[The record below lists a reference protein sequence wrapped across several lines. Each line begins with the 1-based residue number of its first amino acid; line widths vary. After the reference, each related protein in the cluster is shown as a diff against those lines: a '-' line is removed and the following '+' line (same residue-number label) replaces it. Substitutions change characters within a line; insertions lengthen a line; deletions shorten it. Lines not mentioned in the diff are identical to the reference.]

1 MNTRMIACLFVAA
14 LLSTASFVETQQ
26 VKKVP
31 RIGYLSG
38 SLISSNPQW
47 REAFLQG
54 LRELGY
60 EEGKNIVIEWRFGD
74 AEADRVSGLLA
85 APPERLSELVR
96 LKVDVIVAVGAG
108 DISAAKK
115 ATATIPIVMIQ
126 GGDPVGSG
134 FVASLARPGGNITGL
149 ALLRPE
155 LSGKRLEL
163 LKGTFAGFRGWPSS
177 RVQPARTTRK
187 R

>member
-1 MNTRMIACLFVAA
+1 MNTRIIVCLVANT
-14 LLSTASFVETQQ
+14 LLSTAPFAEAQQ

-108 DISAAKK
+108 DISAEKK
-115 ATATIPIVMIQ
+115 TSNKMCIVMNKD
-126 GGDPVGSG
+126 GGRD
-134 FVASLARPGGNITGL
+134 
-149 ALLRPE
+149 
-155 LSGKRLEL
+155 
-163 LKGTFAGFRGWPSS
+163 
-177 RVQPARTTRK
+177 
-187 R
+187 